1 MIESTEELQPT
12 VVRLR
17 LLDDRDAQGRPTRR
31 ILASPDPFMSFAG
44 HPLIFASDSPFA
56 IHFPDAFPLVGALE
70 PLTRGHE
77 WLQGFEGEHAHFLGQ
92 LVRADAAG
100 VEYFKYTIAVSE
112 NGRVY
117 IADPEGVF
125 ERDPRATDT

>member
-12 VVRLR
+12 LVRLR
-17 LLDDRDAQGRPTRR
+17 LLDDRDSQDRPTRR
-31 ILASPDPFMSFAG
+31 ILASPDPFMAHAG
-44 HPLIFASDSPFA
+44 HPLIFASDWPFA
-56 IHFPDAFPLVGALE
+56 IHFPDAFPLVAPLE

-77 WLQGFEGEHAHFLGQ
+77 WLEGIEGEHSQYLGQ
-92 LVRADAAG
+92 LVREDAAG

-112 NGRVY
+112 EGRVY

-125 ERDPRATDT
+125 DRDPRAKGT